1 MECTYEDIS
10 MRLWIQ
16 KYSVQAC
23 LFSKAVQAEN
33 ASGSVS
39 FFTFVLHRIQIE
51 RVIDSWSEK
60 DATARRYRADGASR
74 FSL

>member
-1 MECTYEDIS
+1 MECTYQDIS

-39 FFTFVLHRIQIE
+39 SFLHLFFTV
-51 RVIDSWSEK
+51 SKSSE
-60 DATARRYRADGASR
+60 
-74 FSL
+74 